1 MPERKNR
8 YAQMEGFMTRVL
20 LGDLAVFV
28 LYLISAGFGIL
39 WLKVIMAIIAF
50 LVSGLCLAYL
60 FLTQELMKK
69 RSLWMSVSAG
79 AILICLLVSLI
90 LNFPSPNPFKDLPI
104 ATSVSQNVQ

>member
-8 YAQMEGFMTRVL
+8 YAQMERFMTRVL

-28 LYLISAGFGIL
+28 LFLISAAFGII
-39 WLKVIMAIIAF
+39 WLKVITAIIAI
-50 LVSGLCLAYL
+50 LVSGLCLVYL
-60 FLTQELMKK
+60 YLSQELTKK

-79 AILICLLVSLI
+79 AVLICLLASLI

-104 ATSVSQNVQ
+104 ATSVSQNEQ